1 MNRLEP
7 FADRDAAAGAAARAI
22 EAALREPAARS
33 FVATG
38 GSTPGPAYDG
48 LSKADLDWARITVT
62 LSDERFVDPS
72 SPDSNEGLVRRR
84 LLVDRAAAARF
95 APLKGPGPTPSADA
109 QAAEA
114 RLRPLLPFACVM
126 IGMGADGHIGS
137 LFPNAP
143 DLAAVLDPAGQR
155 LCVGVAMSG
164 EKPFVPRISLT
175 LRAFLSGALI
185 VILISGEE
193 KRTVIDRALTDDAY
207 APPVA
212 AVLRQPHV
220 PVRII
225 WAP

>member
-1 MNRLEP
+1 MNRLEA
-7 FADRDAAAGAAARAI
+7 FDDRDASAAAAARAI
-22 EAALREPAARS
+22 EGALREADARG

-38 GSTPGPAYDG
+38 GTTPGPAYDR
-48 LSKADLDWARITVT
+48 LSKADLDWGRVTVT

-84 LLVDRAAAARF
+84 LLVGHAAAARF
-95 APLKGPGPTPSADA
+95 APLKGPGPTPNADA

-114 RLRPLLPFACVM
+114 RLAPLLPFACVM

-137 LFPNAP
+137 LFPGAP
-143 DLAAVLDPAGQR
+143 ELAEGLDPAGER

-175 LRAFLSGALI
+175 LRAFLSARLI
-185 VILISGEE
+185 VILVSGEE
-193 KRTVIDRALTDDAY
+193 KRTVIDRVLTDPAY

-212 AVLRQPHV
+212 ALLRQTRV
-220 PVRII
+220 PVRIL